1 MLRPHLLSLVLLPLP
16 LLACAGTKARES
28 PVERV
33 VAAAEGFGERAG
45 LVLVEDSHGDG
56 ATRLVYLDQGWG
68 PLETLWYYFADQGSV
83 LLPYDTLVHLERA
96 DGEGLLISPESVS
109 RFRLLPQHAT
119 PNNPDALPVGFARHE
134 DRVGLTCAACHTS
147 QINYRGTAMR
157 IDGAPALADIM
168 GFLHAIRESLAATLA
183 DEAKLAR
190 FAAAQQRGRKS
201 ADSVAAARKSLG
213 DSLAWFEGYEAANRA
228 TTVEGFGRLDAVG
241 RIVNQVIRF
250 TSGTKNSIA
259 PNAPTSFPLLWDAP
273 RHDYVQWTGFSANA
287 GAGALGRNAGEVV
300 GVFGHVDVKH
310 YETEEDARKGYPS
323 TIEQNRIV
331 AMEEALRRLSSPV
344 WPEQILP
351 PIDRPLAA
359 RGQALYQTHCA
370 SCHALIDRD
379 DPKRKVVAMMMGTD
393 VVGTDDAAARA
404 VVEARIPTGILE
416 GAISPQGARYGA
428 DAPALALVGDLATRV
443 VSRRPDAALKA
454 VASAKLHGLEK
465 TTKQGNYPQKSAEAP
480 FAEFMAYKARPLNGV
495 WASAPFLHNGSV
507 PTLHDLLLPPAER
520 PRTFSVGRWEY
531 DPKKVGYV
539 SDGAAPFVVDTSVSG
554 NSNRGHEYGVSLSDD
569 DRWALVEYVKTL

>member
-1 MLRPHLLSLVLLPLP
+1 MQRPELLLLAMLSLS
-16 LLACAGTKARES
+16 ACAGARPGPD
-28 PVERV
+28 PVERA
-33 VAAAEGFGERAG
+33 VAAAKGFGERGG
-45 LVLVEDSHGDG
+45 LVLVHDSHGDG

-68 PLETLWYYFADQGSV
+68 PVETLWYYHADQGSV
-83 LLPYDTLVHLERA
+83 LLPYETLVHLERA
-96 DGEGLLISPESVS
+96 EDDSRLISPENVS
-109 RFRLLPQHAT
+109 RFRLLPQHPT
-119 PNNPDALPVGFARHE
+119 PNNPDALPVGFARH
-134 DRVGLTCAACHTS
+134 DDKVGLTCAACHTS

-157 IDGAPALADIM
+157 IDGAPALADIA

-201 ADSVAAARKSLG
+201 SGDLEGARKSLRDTLG
-213 DSLAWFEGYEAANRA
+213 WFEGYEAANRS

-250 TSGTKNSIA
+250 TSSTKHSIA
-259 PNAPTSFPLLWDAP
+259 PGAPASFPLLWDAP

-287 GAGALGRNAGEVV
+287 GAGSLGRNAGEVV

-323 TIEQNRIV
+323 TIEQNHLV
-331 AMEEALRRLSSPV
+331 AMEEALRRLASPV

-379 DPKRKVVAMMMGTD
+379 DPKRKVVAMMLGTD
-393 VVGTDDAAARA
+393 VVGTDDTAARTI
-404 VVEARIPTGILE
+404 VEARIPTGILE

-428 DAPALALVGDLATRV
+428 DAPALALVGDLATRI

-454 VASAKLHGLEK
+454 VASAKLHGMEE
-465 TTKQGNYPQKSAEAP
+465 TGKQGNYPTKSEAQP

-507 PTLHDLLLPPAER
+507 PTLHDLLLPAAER
-520 PRTFSVGRWEY
+520 PRTFGVGRWEY
-531 DPKKVGYV
+531 DPKRVGYV
-539 SDGAAPFVVDTSVSG
+539 SDGQAPFVVDTRVSG
-554 NSNRGHEYGVSLSDD
+554 NSNRGHEYGVTLPDA